1 MGHARAPL
9 LSVNASWID
18 RGLEDDGMIA
28 PADKELL
35 VTADTPDEVCEHVR
49 RASSKQKELAAT

>member
-1 MGHARAPL
+1 
-9 LSVNASWID
+9 
-18 RGLEDDGMIA
+18 MIS

-49 RASSKQKELAAT
+49 RASRSRRQLASELSLA